1 MPSDSCARH
10 LLSIHPPDLY
20 SSRKFQPVSLP
31 FGAGRM
37 AGFAKPLEN
46 EIIADSEPEEE
57 RQRAQNSL
65 GRKESN
71 KKARLTHDVVGPPRK
86 SVPVYRRLQ
95 SHSIITVPG
104 ESSLILPGNRLNQEC
119 SGDNDVS
126 FDISVKT
133 REHLAKTVFV
143 TEEQDLA
150 QPTLSRVRSTLRCAL
165 FFVNFLI
172 PFEDDQPSMSPPLSA
187 ENYHDETVI
196 PLSGRMAQDPSS
208 ERVGSPETK
217 RKMLDLAR
225 YTYTNPRSP
234 SASIVSRPSISQV
247 PSEVSRHTS
256 SNPTNIRRLA
266 CHRFTAVGNS
276 DLARLPK
283 CVSCELYW
291 TSRKTALQK
300 MKHMEMC
307 AKKNKLEDDTVI
319 TLIRMELMNAD
330 DRGTS
335 NSKQP
340 GVETKP
346 NTVTLL
352 ESAVQKAAPNKR
364 RRRLEVI
371 GTVKQLS
378 DTRQQILNRARLLL
392 QSQPSVVE
400 QADVLSNSSIPRPA
414 SPPLLTQ
421 PFGESIL
428 AQKYQDKLPPESP
441 QIFSNAS
448 GSSQF

>member
-1 MPSDSCARH
+1 
-10 LLSIHPPDLY
+10 
-20 SSRKFQPVSLP
+20 
-31 FGAGRM
+31 
-37 AGFAKPLEN
+37 
-46 EIIADSEPEEE
+46 
-57 RQRAQNSL
+57 
-65 GRKESN
+65 
-71 KKARLTHDVVGPPRK
+71 
-86 SVPVYRRLQ
+86 
-95 SHSIITVPG
+95 
-104 ESSLILPGNRLNQEC
+104 
-119 SGDNDVS
+119 
-126 FDISVKT
+126 
-133 REHLAKTVFV
+133 
-143 TEEQDLA
+143 
-150 QPTLSRVRSTLRCAL
+150 
-165 FFVNFLI
+165 
-172 PFEDDQPSMSPPLSA
+172 
-187 ENYHDETVI
+187 
-196 PLSGRMAQDPSS
+196 
-208 ERVGSPETK
+208 
-217 RKMLDLAR
+217 
-225 YTYTNPRSP
+225 
-234 SASIVSRPSISQV
+234 
-247 PSEVSRHTS
+247 
-256 SNPTNIRRLA
+256 
-266 CHRFTAVGNS
+266 
-276 DLARLPK
+276 
-283 CVSCELYW
+283 
-291 TSRKTALQK
+291 
-300 MKHMEMC
+300 
-307 AKKNKLEDDTVI
+307 
-319 TLIRMELMNAD
+319 MNAD